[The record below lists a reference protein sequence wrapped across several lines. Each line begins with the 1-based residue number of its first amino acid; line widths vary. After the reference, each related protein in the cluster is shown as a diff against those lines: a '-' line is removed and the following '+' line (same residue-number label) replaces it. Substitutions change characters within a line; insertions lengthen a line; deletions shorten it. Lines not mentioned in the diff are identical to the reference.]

1 MYDAVVFTCRNRVFT
16 VGDKCHISVTRAK
29 YTAYEDEIIK
39 ETKHIIKLLEILRL
53 ILGVSTILKNKR
65 KESIQ
70 LRFLSKNKIYHK
82 ISMEFGPPTLLSL
95 ENSNGF
101 YENVLQVK
109 YWLLKVWY
117 NDNLESCFVI
127 DIIT

>member
-53 ILGVSTILKNKR
+53 ILGVSTILKKQKER
-65 KESIQ
+65 KYSTEI
-70 LRFLSKNKIYHK
+70 FIKK
-82 ISMEFGPPTLLSL
+82 
-95 ENSNGF
+95 
-101 YENVLQVK
+101 
-109 YWLLKVWY
+109 
-117 NDNLESCFVI
+117 
-127 DIIT
+127 